1 MTRILATVTLVA
13 LLLVSG
19 AWLTRQADAR
29 AQEEAEAQAAE
40 AQEEA
45 EAALNIPGRPEGYT
59 LVPFLTEKPKREF
72 EQADGVL
79 DEGTDYQTIIETNK
93 GVIRIDLY
101 EERAPATVNNFV
113 FLARNHY
120 YDGVVFHRVL
130 EDFMAQTGDPT
141 GTGTGGPGYQFDNEV
156 SPELTHDQRG
166 VVSMANAGPDT
177 NGSQFFITFGPTPQL
192 DGGYSV
198 FGQVV
203 EGDEVL
209 SDITRIDPQTPSA
222 VVQPSDTLAGL
233 AEQGIEL
240 TGDAETEVEAYLEEK
255 LGTLPAVGQTFDVD
269 EHTGVAGR
277 QGQERA
283 YGFFPQ
289 PDRMVN
295 VYIVER
301 SPEAPTGGAETGG
314 ATGGSTG
321 GASGGESGAEEPADD
336 STDEPVDNE
345 TGG

>member
-19 AWLTRQADAR
+19 AWLTKQADAR
-29 AQEEAEAQAAE
+29 AQEEAAIQAAE
-40 AQEEA
+40 AEAQA

-59 LVPFLTEKPKREF
+59 LAPFLTEEPKREF
-72 EQADGVL
+72 EQAEDVL
-79 DEGTDYQTIIETNK
+79 QENTDYQAIIETNK
-93 GVIRIDLY
+93 GIIRIDLF
-101 EERAPATVNNFV
+101 EEGAPMTVNNFV

-166 VVSMANAGPDT
+166 VVSMANAGPNT

-222 VVQPSDTLAGL
+222 VVQPSDTLADL

-240 TGDAETEVEAYLEEK
+240 AGESETEVEAYLEEK
-255 LGTLPAVGQTFDVD
+255 LGTLPAVGQTFTVD

-289 PDRMVN
+289 PDRMEN

-301 SPEAPTGGAETGG
+301 PQED
-314 ATGGSTG
+314 ATEDAVG
-321 GASGGESGAEEPADD
+321 
-336 STDEPVDNE
+336 NE